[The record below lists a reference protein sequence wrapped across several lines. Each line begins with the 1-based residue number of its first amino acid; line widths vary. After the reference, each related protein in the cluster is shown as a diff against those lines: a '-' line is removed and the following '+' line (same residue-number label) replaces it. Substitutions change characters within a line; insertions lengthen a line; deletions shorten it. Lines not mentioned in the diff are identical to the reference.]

1 MTVFFFYNL
10 SKDWKHQNS
19 VVDQIQTTD
28 LSKISAQSHTSLV
41 HISWTKETMAKTI
54 DCLRTTALF
63 YKNMGLFGNVSWI
76 CTATHES
83 VDNL

>member
-28 LSKISAQSHTSLV
+28 LSKISAQSHTSLDS
-41 HISWTKETMAKTI
+41 HFLDK
-54 DCLRTTALF
+54 
-63 YKNMGLFGNVSWI
+63 GNNGENNRLPWDYGFVLQKYGAI
-76 CTATHES
+76 RKCFLDLHCHTRKC
-83 VDNL
+83 

>member
-28 LSKISAQSHTSLV
+28 LSKISAQSHTSLGS
-41 HISWTKETMAKTI
+41 HFLDK
-54 DCLRTTALF
+54 
-63 YKNMGLFGNVSWI
+63 GNNGENNRLPWDYGFVLQKYGAI
-76 CTATHES
+76 RKCFLDLQCHTRKC
-83 VDNL
+83 